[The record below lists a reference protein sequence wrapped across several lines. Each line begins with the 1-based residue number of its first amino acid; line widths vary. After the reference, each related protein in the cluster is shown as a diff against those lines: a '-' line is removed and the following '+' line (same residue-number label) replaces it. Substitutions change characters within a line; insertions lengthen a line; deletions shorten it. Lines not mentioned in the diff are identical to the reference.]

1 MDTVIET
8 KGLTKR
14 YGRTDVYALRDV
26 DVRVRRGDIF
36 GVVGDN
42 GAGKTT
48 LFKLLCGLAFPT
60 AGELRLFD
68 AYAPHDLERQRARVG
83 AIIEQ
88 PGFYPALSVEKNLE
102 CCRIQ
107 KGVPGKDAVE
117 RVLDVVGLAYAKRFR
132 CRELSMGMKQRL
144 GLAMA
149 LLGEPEVLI
158 LDEPTNGL
166 DPSGIVEMRTFL
178 QRLNREKG
186 ITVVVSSHHLAELEQ
201 LATVYAFLSRGRLVE
216 QVSARA
222 LQERCADCI
231 DIGVS
236 DPAGFT
242 VLLER
247 ELHHECYQVLPD
259 GIVRIFDPSTGIEA
273 YSGLAS
279 GAGMDIYKLERRKT
293 SLEQY
298 YLEMK
303 EKGAA

>member
-1 MDTVIET
+1 MDAVIET

-14 YGRTDVYALRDV
+14 YGAFTALDDVGV
-26 DVRVRRGDIF
+26 TVRRGDVF
-36 GVVGDN
+36 GLVGDN
-42 GAGKTT
+42 GVGKST

-60 AGELRLFD
+60 QGELRLFGSH
-68 AYAPHDLERQRARVG
+68 APRDLERQRARVG

-107 KGVPGKDAVE
+107 KGVPGKDRVA
-117 RVLDVVGLAYAKRFR
+117 RVLDVVGLTYAKGFR

-149 LLGEPEVLI
+149 LMGEPEVLI
-158 LDEPTNGL
+158 LDEPTSGL

-178 QRLNREKG
+178 QQLNREKG
-186 ITVVVSSHHLAELEQ
+186 ITIVVSSHHLAELEQ

-216 QVSARA
+216 QVSART
-222 LQERCADCI
+222 LQTRCADCI

-236 DPAGFT
+236 DPARYT

-247 ELHHECYQVLPD
+247 ELRHERYQVLPD
-259 GIVRIFDPSTGIEA
+259 GTVRIFDPQASVEA
-273 YSGLAS
+273 YSALAS
-279 GAGMDIYKLERRKT
+279 AQGLGVCKLERRKM

-303 EKGAA
+303 KKGAA